1 MNILCFINEGSFRVF
16 FFLNSNHNGILI
28 LSRFVTGGGLDFPRE
43 PKDKV
48 EVVEG
53 GPLPG
58 GVLVVLE
65 PGLPGLLVR
74 LGILIVDNP
83 LKILGALE
91 LDGLLTTDNC
101 FTRLGDLWF
110 DVDLPEL
117 VFDKFGKL
125 IFDNCC
131 IVLDPAY
138 DEEPD
143 LTLLVT
149 DLPTEPKLICELIS
163 FVMELCLLLCDAL
176 ERSLILSLI
185 SFTIEPSCVC
195 GCIFVVAILPDIPRG
210 LLTLEPM

>member
-1 MNILCFINEGSFRVF
+1 MNILCFIYEGTFRIF
-16 FFLNSNHNGILI
+16 LFLNSNHNGILI

-65 PGLPGLLVR
+65 PGLPGLAGLLVR
-74 LGILIVDNP
+74 LGSLKVDNP

-91 LDGLLTTDNC
+91 LVILDLEALGFDMLDILL
-101 FTRLGDLWF
+101 
-110 DVDLPEL
+110 
-117 VFDKFGKL
+117 
-125 IFDNCC
+125 FDNCRMA
-131 IVLDPAY
+131 LDPAD
-138 DEEPD
+138 DEEPG

-163 FVMELCLLLCDAL
+163 FVMELCLSLCDAL
-176 ERSLILSLI
+176 ERSFMLSLI
-185 SFTIEPSCVC
+185 SFTIEPCCFC
-195 GCIFVVAILPDIPRG
+195 GWIFVVAILPDTQSG
-210 LLTLEPM
+210 LLALEPM